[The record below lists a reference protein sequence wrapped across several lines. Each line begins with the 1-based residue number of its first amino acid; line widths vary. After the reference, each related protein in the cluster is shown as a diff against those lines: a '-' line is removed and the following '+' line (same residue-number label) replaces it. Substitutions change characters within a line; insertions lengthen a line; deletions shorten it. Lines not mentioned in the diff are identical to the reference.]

1 MAKKDL
7 QATVK
12 RIQELMEQTSNSYRK
27 LVSDKKVH
35 NILVSQQRIMT
46 QVKTEME
53 KRGGYKKGKLPQSII
68 DIIETEVP
76 KMCSG
81 MYQDFKNFNTEAKR
95 TEVSELT
102 GNAKRFTFT
111 IAAKPSYEVNVFNQ
125 FRKVKQVHQR
135 PLLRKLR
142 AQITKLNKSRGE
154 DTKIKSINSSFLDI
168 GHEEGHS
175 ISEQRAREVNRAL
188 FEWSSAQKDPQVQ
201 KFIQNV
207 SEQTNFVITK
217 NPGDSIDTISVAL
230 ESKFLNRQKGGSKE
244 KALIQ
249 DINKDLQVIVNSFGA
264 DFWAG
269 QEGSDSKISKSRK
282 KVLSPLAKSAKK
294 DKNIQSDI
302 KNQKIKDSKSSG
314 KGKKKTNKAL
324 AGAVFKDTAPVS
336 TPKFQ
341 KNNRQSMFSIMAMI
355 NQKLPRV
362 LEKNMNYPRLQN
374 RTGRFLRS
382 VRLTDVG
389 QTRQGFVSFGYTYQ
403 TNPYEVFEVGRGKAP
418 WATND
423 RDPRKLIDASIREV
437 AAEMALGRFYTRRV

>member
-12 RIQELMEQTSNSYRK
+12 KIQELMEQTSDSYRK

-46 QVKTEME
+46 QVKREME
-53 KRGGYKKGKLPQSII
+53 SRGGYKKGELPQSIV

-95 TEVSELT
+95 TEVSELQ
-102 GNAKRFTFT
+102 GDARRFTFT
-111 IAAKPSYEVNVFNQ
+111 IAAKSSYEVNVFNQ

-135 PLLRKLR
+135 PLLRKLK

-154 DTKIKSINSSFLDI
+154 DTKIRSINSSFLDI

-188 FEWSSAQKDPQVQ
+188 FEWSSAQKDPAVRR
-201 KFIQNV
+201 FIRDI

-217 NPGDSIDTISVAL
+217 NPGDSIDTVSVAL
-230 ESKFLNRQKGGSKE
+230 ESKYLNRQRGGAKE

-249 DINKDLQVIVNSFGA
+249 DLNKDLQVIVNSFGA

-269 QEGSDSKISKSRK
+269 QEGSDSKISKARK

-294 DKNIQSDI
+294 DKNIRSGI
-302 KNQKIKDSKSSG
+302 KDQKTKDSKSSG
-314 KGKKKTNKAL
+314 KGKQKTNKVL
-324 AGAVFKDTAPVS
+324 AGAVFKDTTPVS

-362 LEKNMNYPRLQN
+362 LEKNMNYPRLEN

-382 VRLTDVG
+382 VRLTDVA

-403 TNPYEVFEVGRGKAP
+403 TNPYEVFEVGRGRAP